1 MSNEI
6 KVIKVSDVIYR
17 QDLYPRIEH
26 NPTLVEQYAEN
37 IEVLPPIEVNQHN
50 ELIDGWHRWIAHKTV
65 KAENIKVTVT
75 ETKNETEFLKL
86 AIERNAKHGLQL
98 SPADKKD
105 MAQRIYYATP
115 EREREREK
123 VKLAAL
129 LSVSDRTI
137 RSYLSQPDKDTKEA
151 RDKNIFNLWL
161 SCHTQE
167 EIAKIV
173 GLDSHHVVNDVI
185 LSQTESLPKGQKWVD
200 ALHQRDFEIPIW
212 NYWLEKTRS
221 ADLKFYK
228 DNKQNWVD
236 NLLYYYTKPFDA
248 VVDPFGGNGSTID
261 ICKKRMRRYWVSD
274 RKPTAARENEIR
286 KHDISDGLPNL
297 PRWKDVKLVI
307 LDPPEWRRARYTDD
321 AQDLGNMTQED
332 YHNKVS
338 TFINSFASK
347 LSDARIALMISPT
360 LWESPNHEYVDHLTE
375 FHRLV
380 KLPQEMRIFI
390 ELDKGRCTEEML
402 EWARTNKECL
412 VISRYIII
420 WKVD

>member
-1 MSNEI
+1 
-6 KVIKVSDVIYR
+6 
-17 QDLYPRIEH
+17 
-26 NPTLVEQYAEN
+26 
-37 IEVLPPIEVNQHN
+37 
-50 ELIDGWHRWIAHKTV
+50 
-65 KAENIKVTVT
+65 
-75 ETKNETEFLKL
+75 
-86 AIERNAKHGLQL
+86 
-98 SPADKKD
+98 

-115 EREREREK
+115 EREREQLK

-151 RDKNIFNLWL
+151 RDKSIFNLWL

-185 LSQTESLPKGQKWVD
+185 LSQTESLPKGTKWVD
-200 ALHQRDFEIPIW
+200 ALHQRDFDAPIW
-212 NYWLEKTRS
+212 NYWIEKTRS

-228 DNKQNWVD
+228 NNKQNWID
-236 NLLYYYTKPFDA
+236 NLLYFYTKPFDV
-248 VVDPFGGNGSTID
+248 VVDLFGGDGSTID

-274 RKPTAARENEIR
+274 RKPITAREDEIR
-286 KHDISDGLPNL
+286 KHDIADGLPSL
-297 PRWKDVKLVI
+297 PRWKDVKLVC
-307 LDPPEWRRARYTDD
+307 LDPPYWRCARHNDD
-321 AQDLGNMTQED
+321 PQDLGNKTLED
-332 YHNKVS
+332 YHNSLS
-338 TFINSFASK
+338 TLINSLASK

-360 LWESPNHEYVDHLTE
+360 LWEAPNHQYADHLIDLW
-375 FHRLV
+375 RSV
-380 KLPQEMRIFI
+380 KLPQEERIFI